1 MFTMSMRV
9 AARAYW
15 GIKPVPR
22 TDRKIVAIA

>member
-1 MFTMSMRV
+1 MFYDVDAR

-15 GIKPVPR
+15 EIKPVPR